1 MAHFNMNATVSIWLS
16 LKLKLNRLFALSPHT
31 LLCAQFERSWIK
43 YIYARSIH
51 QNKENGNNKRKV
63 VIFHFTNYFIIS
75 ISRLHFIVAVFLINS
90 KTLRFCDAEKLDRKK
105 CPSISMRAWRIFRA
119 LSIWAKQWMSSQVYG
134 SSISMKTFSRYK
146 CIPMVLSLS
155 ISPLDQHNCRISH
168 SDCTKTNARSIRFGS
183 FRSMAFVIPGTMNN
197 GDKAKIKN

>member
-1 MAHFNMNATVSIWLS
+1 MSSVQKHNNHHKSSATCKKKQHYGKDKSKTAAPVMAHFNMNATVSIWLS
-16 LKLKLNRLFALSPHT
+16 LKLKLNRLFALSPHTHT

-119 LSIWAKQWMSSQVYG
+119 LCKHLSQTMNVFT
-134 SSISMKTFSRYK
+134 SLWFKHFDENI
-146 CIPMVLSLS
+146 LS
-155 ISPLDQHNCRISH
+155 I
-168 SDCTKTNARSIRFGS
+168 
-183 FRSMAFVIPGTMNN
+183 
-197 GDKAKIKN
+197 